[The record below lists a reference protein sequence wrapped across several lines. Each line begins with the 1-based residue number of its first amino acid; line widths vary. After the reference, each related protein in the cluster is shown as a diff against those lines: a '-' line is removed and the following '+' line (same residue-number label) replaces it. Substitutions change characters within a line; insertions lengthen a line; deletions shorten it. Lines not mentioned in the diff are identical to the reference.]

1 MIWIL
6 WDVEILG
13 TVKSFELAAI
23 LDGVMLIWATL
34 FSSSISKLIDLTKR
48 MSSDLQ
54 KIATESELIMSA
66 KLC

>member
-6 WDVEILG
+6 WDVDLLG

-23 LDGVMLIWATL
+23 LDWYDVNLGNIVFQMLIH
-34 FSSSISKLIDLTKR
+34 LTKR

-54 KIATESELIMSA
+54 KIATESELMFA
-66 KLC
+66 KLCGRK